1 MKGGHV
7 SVAMKNDD
15 EVAVDA
21 VGARGTL
28 TWLGHA
34 TVLVATMS
42 GTRIVFDP
50 WFEGNP
56 KNPVSID
63 DVGEVHFIAVTHG
76 HFDHMGSAVDL
87 AMATGATIICIH
99 EMSQYFALQGLSNII
114 GMNKGGTASAAEVAL
129 TMVGAEHSC
138 GVSMGEDVP
147 EIYGGNPVGY
157 VLHLPDGQ
165 GGPIYVSGDT
175 NVFGDM
181 AIIRDL
187 YHPETALIPIDGH
200 YNMGP
205 REAAYAVGLLG
216 VRRVVPYHYGTF
228 PMLTGTPDA
237 LRVQLGAANSEVVVD
252 LDPGQSVP
260 LGL

>member
-1 MKGGHV
+1 MN
-7 SVAMKNDD
+7 VAIRSD
-15 EVAVDA
+15 EVGQTDV

-34 TVLVATMS
+34 TVLITTMS

-56 KNPVSID
+56 KSTVALEDI
-63 DVGEVHFIAVTHG
+63 GEVHFIAVTHG
-76 HFDHMGSAVDL
+76 HSDHIGSAIPL
-87 AMATGATIICIH
+87 AEATGATIVCVH
-99 EMSQYFALQGLSNII
+99 EMSVYFGLMGVANVV
-114 GMNKGGTASAAEVAL
+114 GMNKGGTVTFADVSL

-138 GVSMGEDVP
+138 GVSAGEDVP
-147 EIYGGNPVGY
+147 EIYGGNPVGF
-157 VLHLPDGQ
+157 VLHLPEGE
-165 GGPIYVSGDT
+165 GGPLYISGDT

-187 YHPETALIPIDGH
+187 YRPDTAVIPIDGH

-228 PMLTGTPDA
+228 PMLAGTPDE
-237 LRVQLGAANSEVVVD
+237 LRTQIGSTNSAVVVAIE
-252 LDPGQSVP
+252 PGQSVP
-260 LGL
+260 LAV